1 MATCRN
7 QQGTKNLFTYM
18 SELKWTRRHDKF
30 TMYYDLTSETKNNII
45 VCPKKAICNYMQ
57 THKYYVEY
65 LHFNNN
71 GQLDGFLDHN
81 NNMYVDNNEYEI
93 RKQVCEQFYKQYNIH
108 DFKWANQ
115 SFTSMANSLFKTM
128 VRYLPHSSY
137 NNKTRQILHDYYYY

>member
-1 MATCRN
+1 MLYR
-7 QQGTKNLFTYM
+7 
-18 SELKWTRRHDKF
+18 
-30 TMYYDLTSETKNNII
+30 
-45 VCPKKAICNYMQ
+45 KAICNYMH

-93 RKQVCEQFYKQYNIH
+93 RKQICDQLYEQYNIH

-115 SFTSMANSLFKTM
+115 SFTSMANSLFNTI
-128 VRYLPHSSY
+128 VGYLPHSSY
-137 NNKTRQILHDYYYY
+137 NNKTRQILDDYYPKAIQWCSFDDIPKGLANIDICKQFPSILIKMA